1 MKESEIKQQYRIEF
15 EPLVI
20 GTPDKLFL
28 GVFGK
33 AGTGKTRIMATAP
46 GLGVIPLQRKTRPT
60 VEQVLKEL
68 YPNRK
73 VWWPKNADEFYKY
86 KNPMEMSMMSASES
100 KDFYR
105 ALVDKVKYAC
115 WSLLDHPG
123 VKTIGIDSGYTLY
136 QMIVA
141 AHYGRSSKFSE
152 LRIAWEPPNTEMRTL
167 LESLQTKHI
176 VFTTESKEAW
186 SGTGKGS
193 ASLGYD
199 DPAGYKQLGY
209 ESNVLVETKY
219 SVADGFSLDV
229 RMCQDRAAL
238 QGEEGQRLLAGEMV
252 EFKYLACQLRPDTRP
267 EDWED

>member
-1 MKESEIKQQYRIEF
+1 MTGTVINKNQKVEF

-20 GTPDKLFL
+20 GKPDKLFL

-46 GLGVIPLQRKTRPT
+46 GLAVIPLQRKTRPT

-68 YPNRK
+68 YPGRK

-86 KNPMEMSMMSASES
+86 KNPGAMAMMTVDES
-100 KDFYR
+100 RTFYR
-105 ALVDKVKYAC
+105 ELVDKIKAAC
-115 WSLLDHPG
+115 WSLLDHPE

-141 AHYGRSSKFSE
+141 AYYGRSMKFSSE
-152 LRIAWEPPNTEMRTL
+152 KFAWEPPNTEMRML
-167 LESLQTKHI
+167 LESLQTKHL
-176 VFTTESKEAW
+176 VFTTESKEAYQ
-186 SGTGKGS
+186 GKNG
-193 ASLGYD
+193 LGYD

-209 ESNVLVETKY
+209 EANVLVETHY
-219 SVADGFSLDV
+219 SVADGFWLDV

-238 QGEEGQRLLAGEMV
+238 QGQDGQRLLMGEMV
-252 EFKYLACQLRPDTRP
+252 EFKYLAKELRPDSEI
-267 EDWED
+267 EDWE